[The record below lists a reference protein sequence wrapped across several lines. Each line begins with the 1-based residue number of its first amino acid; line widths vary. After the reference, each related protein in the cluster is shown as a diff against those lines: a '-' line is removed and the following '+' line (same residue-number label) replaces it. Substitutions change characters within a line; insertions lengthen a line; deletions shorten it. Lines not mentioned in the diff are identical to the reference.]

1 LKKRFFYVLLGVLVV
16 FTLSGCMMN
25 LLDIT
30 LDPGIYLG
38 YSKNNHI
45 PTTDDLLTYD
55 ESLELYKITIPT
67 SDLTYTEI
75 DEEGTIFELSR
86 YKIFYVKSD
95 GNIASASIPI
105 WKDVVENNNLEQIT
119 IYVDTAK
126 MEEGK
131 AVGVGDD
138 TKLLQDWYLAGNW
151 GAKTWDEDAIKFKR
165 QGDVLVATINKEF
178 KVNDSIEYKIKPSE
192 GWQPWHMIF
201 NGEVYSNDSNNAR
214 YTLKSDTEELTVKFY
229 PKISYIEFEEK

>member
-1 LKKRFFYVLLGVLVV
+1 MKKRFFYVLLGVLVV

>member
-1 LKKRFFYVLLGVLVV
+1 
-16 FTLSGCMMN
+16 MMN

-38 YSKNNHI
+38 YPKNNNI
-45 PTTDDLLTYD
+45 PTTSDLLVYD
-55 ESLELYKITIPT
+55 ESLELYTITIPT

-75 DEEGTIFELSR
+75 DEGGTIFELSY

-95 GNIASASIPI
+95 GSNIASASIPI

-119 IYVDTAK
+119 IYLDKAK

-131 AVGVGDD
+131 VVGAGDD
-138 TKLLQDWYLAGNW
+138 TKLLQDWYFAGNW
-151 GAKTWDEDAIKFKR
+151 GAKTWDEDAIKFER

-178 KVNDSIEYKIKPSE
+178 EVNEQIYYKIKPSP

-201 NGEVYSNDSNNAR
+201 NGEVYSNDSADAV
-214 YTLKSDTEELTVKFY
+214 YTLKSDIDELTVKFY

>member
-1 LKKRFFYVLLGVLVV
+1 MKKKIFYVLVGVLVV

-38 YSKNNHI
+38 YSKNNNI
-45 PTTDDLLTYD
+45 PTTDDLLVYY
-55 ESLELYKITIPT
+55 ESLGLYTITIPT

-75 DEEGTIFELSR
+75 DEGGTIFELSY
-86 YKIFYVKSD
+86 YKILYVKSD

-105 WKDVVENNNLEQIT
+105 WKDVVENNNLERIT
-119 IYVDTAK
+119 IYLDKAK

-151 GAKTWDEDAIKFKR
+151 GAKTWDEDAIKFER
-165 QGDVLVATINKEF
+165 QGDVLVATISKEF
-178 KVNDSIEYKIKPSE
+178 KANDTIKYKIKPTP

-201 NGEVYSNDSNNAR
+201 NGEVYSDQSDDAV
-214 YTLKSDTEELTVKFY
+214 YTLKSNTNELTVRFY